1 MHPKAGHVIMETLS
15 TPLLPLTQHNSTLF
29 MMAEPVN
36 NRILIVDNNADIHDD
51 FVKILVTKPEVDD
64 QFRDLE
70 LELFAE
76 NVIQEEQADEDKLE
90 VQLMHA
96 YQGAEAYQ
104 MHQDAEA
111 KGQPFALIFMD
122 LQMPPGWNGIKT
134 INKIWLAQDHPEMVM
149 CHTFSDLTREEI
161 ANQVCFPER
170 LKFLKKPFD
179 LHSVQSM
186 VRNLLADWNQRN
198 A

>member
-1 MHPKAGHVIMETLS
+1 
-15 TPLLPLTQHNSTLF
+15 
-29 MMAEPVN
+29 MADPNN

-51 FVKILVTKPEVDD
+51 FVKILISEPEVDD

-70 LELFAE
+70 LELFSE
-76 NVIQEEQADEDKLE
+76 KVISSEDLEPQNELE
-90 VQLMHA
+90 VHLSHA

-104 MHQDAEA
+104 MFVESEA
-111 KGQPFALIFMD
+111 SHQPFALIFMD

-134 INKIWLAQDHPEMVM
+134 INKIWSQSARPKMVM

-161 ANQVCFPER
+161 ANQVLFPEL

-179 LHSVQSM
+179 FQSVQTM
-186 VRNLLADWNQRN
+186 VRTLLQEWNS
-198 A
+198 